1 LSKKRVVWLGG
12 GMVLWVIWCVFV
24 VLELVPVVLRRI
36 TIYNQLAAWILCMIP
51 PTAAAVVAI
60 VRLSREEGN

>member
-1 LSKKRVVWLGG
+1 
-12 GMVLWVIWCVFV
+12 MVLWVIWCVFV